1 MRALKKKGTLQQVL
15 HDVADRVSEVET
27 AAVASGQS
35 LDACQELGNLE
46 FMKFSDD

>member
-15 HDVADRVSEVET
+15 HDVADRVSAVET
-27 AAVASGQS
+27 AAVASWLS
-35 LDACQELGNLE
+35 LDAAQELGNFE